1 MIHIRYSANTTRL
14 EKGTSKARKNK
25 DVDRDPELIA
35 DMTLLMLFLLSDKV
49 GRGRSARWVAPT
61 HLDAN
66 ALDQLVRDKLIED
79 NGDGSVT
86 FTEQGLNGA
95 QYVHDVFL
103 ETADVVDML
112 EERLL
117 LLLALQHTDPKELLN
132 ELRGKKGQPVIAA
145 KGDTAATSH
154 AKNASSKNS
163 KVTATSTTNPTD
175 GYDPA
180 QDQRAFRIQLTLR
193 GYGNPLCWRLIEVPA
208 SYTFLDLHVI
218 IQECMRWLDYHL
230 FDFRFTNNGQKRQLD
245 EHGDMYDDFSDWMTP
260 EERKRQPVK
269 SFSRDVHLGEI
280 FPRTRTA
287 VYSYD
292 YGHGW
297 EIDVKVV
304 KTIKHRDHDEPLVL
318 DGDGAAPPEDVG
330 GPAGYADFL
339 RTINGE
345 NGPERQYLLEWS
357 EDQGYL
363 DHFDLK
369 DTQERVADWRFHL
382 EELTKNLDQRGA

>member
-1 MIHIRYSANTTRL
+1 M
-14 EKGTSKARKNK
+14 ARKSK

-35 DMTLLMLFLLSDKV
+35 DMTLLMLYLLSDKV

-66 ALDQLVRDKLIED
+66 ALDQLVQDKLIED

-86 FTEQGLNGA
+86 FTEQGLDSA

-132 ELRGKKGQPVIAA
+132 ELRGKKGQPAIAA
-145 KGDTAATSH
+145 KGDTAATFH
-154 AKNASSKNS
+154 AKNASSKSS
-163 KVTATSTTNPTD
+163 KGTATSTTNPLD
-175 GYDPA
+175 GYDPT

-230 FDFRFTNNGQKRQLD
+230 FDFRFTSNGQKRQLD

-292 YGHGW
+292 YGDGW

-382 EELTKNLDQRGA
+382 EELVKNLDRTRNQVG

>member
-1 MIHIRYSANTTRL
+1 M
-14 EKGTSKARKNK
+14 ARKSK

-35 DMTLLMLFLLSDKV
+35 DMTLLMLYLLSDEV

-61 HLDAN
+61 YLDAN
-66 ALDQLVRDKLIED
+66 ALDQLVQDKLIED

-86 FTEQGLNGA
+86 FTEQGLDSA

-112 EERLL
+112 EERL

-163 KVTATSTTNPTD
+163 KVTATSTTNPTN

-292 YGHGW
+292 YGDGW

>member
-1 MIHIRYSANTTRL
+1 M
-14 EKGTSKARKNK
+14 ARKSK

-35 DMTLLMLFLLSDKV
+35 DMTLLMLYLLSGKV

-61 HLDAN
+61 HLEAN

-86 FTEQGLNGA
+86 FTEQGLDGA

-163 KVTATSTTNPTD
+163 KGTATSTTNPTD
-175 GYDPA
+175 GYDPT

-230 FDFRFTNNGQKRQLD
+230 FDFRFTSNGQKRQLD

-292 YGHGW
+292 YGDGW

-345 NGPERQYLLEWS
+345 DGPERQYLLEWS

-382 EELTKNLDQRGA
+382 EELTKNLERTRNQVG

>member
-1 MIHIRYSANTTRL
+1 M
-14 EKGTSKARKNK
+14 ARKNK

-86 FTEQGLNGA
+86 FTEQGLDSA

-132 ELRGKKGQPVIAA
+132 ELRGKKGQPAIAA
-145 KGDTAATSH
+145 KGDTPATSH
-154 AKNASSKNS
+154 AKNASSKSS
-163 KVTATSTTNPTD
+163 KGAATSTTNPTD

-218 IQECMRWLDYHL
+218 IQECMRWMDYHL
-230 FDFRFTNNGQKRQLD
+230 FDFRFTSNGQKRQLD

-292 YGHGW
+292 YGDGW

-382 EELTKNLDQRGA
+382 EELVKNLDRTRNRE

>member
-1 MIHIRYSANTTRL
+1 M
-14 EKGTSKARKNK
+14 ARKSK

-35 DMTLLMLFLLSDKV
+35 DMTLLMLYLLSDEV

-61 HLDAN
+61 YLDAN
-66 ALDQLVRDKLIED
+66 ALDQLVQDKLIED

-86 FTEQGLNGA
+86 FTEQGLDSA

-163 KVTATSTTNPTD
+163 KVTATSTTNPTN

-292 YGHGW
+292 YGDGW

-369 DTQERVADWRFHL
+369 DTQERVADWRLHL

>member
-1 MIHIRYSANTTRL
+1 M
-14 EKGTSKARKNK
+14 ARKNK

-154 AKNASSKNS
+154 AKNASSKSS
-163 KVTATSTTNPTD
+163 KGAATSTTNPTD

-230 FDFRFTNNGQKRQLD
+230 FDFRFTSNGQKRQLD

-292 YGHGW
+292 YGDGW

-382 EELTKNLDQRGA
+382 EELVKNLDRTRNQVG

>member
-1 MIHIRYSANTTRL
+1 M
-14 EKGTSKARKNK
+14 ARKSK

-35 DMTLLMLFLLSDKV
+35 DMTLLMLYLLSGKV

-86 FTEQGLNGA
+86 FTEQGLDGA

-163 KVTATSTTNPTD
+163 KGTATSTTNPTD
-175 GYDPA
+175 GYDPT

-230 FDFRFTNNGQKRQLD
+230 FDFRFTSNGQKRQLD

-292 YGHGW
+292 YGDGW

-345 NGPERQYLLEWS
+345 DGPERQYLLEWS

-382 EELTKNLDQRGA
+382 EELTKNLERTRNQVG

>member
-1 MIHIRYSANTTRL
+1 M
-14 EKGTSKARKNK
+14 ARKSK

-35 DMTLLMLFLLSDKV
+35 DMTLLMLYLLSDKV

-66 ALDQLVRDKLIED
+66 TLDQLVQDKLIED

-86 FTEQGLNGA
+86 FTEQGLDGA

-163 KVTATSTTNPTD
+163 KGTATSTTNPTD
-175 GYDPA
+175 GYDPT

-292 YGHGW
+292 YGDGW

-345 NGPERQYLLEWS
+345 DGPERQYLLEWS

>member
-1 MIHIRYSANTTRL
+1 M
-14 EKGTSKARKNK
+14 ARKNK

-35 DMTLLMLFLLSDKV
+35 DMTLLMLYLLSGKV

-86 FTEQGLNGA
+86 FTEQGLDGA

-103 ETADVVDML
+103 ETADVVDLL

-132 ELRGKKGQPVIAA
+132 ELRGKKGQPAIAA

-154 AKNASSKNS
+154 AKNASSKSS
-163 KVTATSTTNPTD
+163 KGAATSATNPTD

-208 SYTFLDLHVI
+208 SYTFLNLHVI
-218 IQECMRWLDYHL
+218 IQECMRWMDYHL
-230 FDFRFTNNGQKRQLD
+230 FDFRFTSNGQKRQLD

-292 YGHGW
+292 YGDGW

-304 KTIKHRDHDEPLVL
+304 KTIKHRNHDEPLVL

-339 RTINGE
+339 CTINGE

-382 EELTKNLDQRGA
+382 EELVKNLDRTRNQVG

>member
-1 MIHIRYSANTTRL
+1 M
-14 EKGTSKARKNK
+14 ARKNK

-35 DMTLLMLFLLSDKV
+35 DMTLLMLYLLSGKV
-49 GRGRSARWVAPT
+49 RRGRSARWVAPT

-86 FTEQGLNGA
+86 FTEQGLDGA

-163 KVTATSTTNPTD
+163 KGTATSTTNPLD
-175 GYDPA
+175 GYDPT

-230 FDFRFTNNGQKRQLD
+230 FDFRFTSNGQKRQLD

-292 YGHGW
+292 YGDGW

-345 NGPERQYLLEWS
+345 DGPERQYLLEWS

-382 EELTKNLDQRGA
+382 EELTKNLERTRNQVG

>member
-1 MIHIRYSANTTRL
+1 M
-14 EKGTSKARKNK
+14 ARKSK

-35 DMTLLMLFLLSDKV
+35 DMTLLMLFLLSGKV
-49 GRGRSARWVAPT
+49 GRGRSACWVAPT

-86 FTEQGLNGA
+86 FTEQGLDGA

-132 ELRGKKGQPVIAA
+132 ELRGKKGQPAIAA

-154 AKNASSKNS
+154 AKNASSKSS
-163 KVTATSTTNPTD
+163 KGAATSATNPTD

-218 IQECMRWLDYHL
+218 IQECMRWMDYHL
-230 FDFRFTNNGQKRQLD
+230 FDFRFTSNGQKRQLD

-292 YGHGW
+292 YGDGW

-304 KTIKHRDHDEPLVL
+304 KTIKHRNHDEPLVL

-382 EELTKNLDQRGA
+382 EELVKNLDRTRNQVG

>member
-1 MIHIRYSANTTRL
+1 M
-14 EKGTSKARKNK
+14 ARKNK

-35 DMTLLMLFLLSDKV
+35 DMTLLMLYLLSGKV

-66 ALDQLVRDKLIED
+66 ALDQLVQDKLIED

-86 FTEQGLNGA
+86 FTEQGLDGA

-163 KVTATSTTNPTD
+163 KGTATSTTNPLD
-175 GYDPA
+175 GYDPT

-230 FDFRFTNNGQKRQLD
+230 FDFRFTSNGQKRQLD

-292 YGHGW
+292 YGDGW

-345 NGPERQYLLEWS
+345 DGPERQYLLEWS

-382 EELTKNLDQRGA
+382 EELTKNLERTRNQVG

>member
-1 MIHIRYSANTTRL
+1 M
-14 EKGTSKARKNK
+14 ARKNK

-35 DMTLLMLFLLSDKV
+35 DMTLLMLYLLSGKV

-86 FTEQGLNGA
+86 FTEQGLDGA

-163 KVTATSTTNPTD
+163 KGTATSTTNPTD
-175 GYDPA
+175 GYDPT

-230 FDFRFTNNGQKRQLD
+230 FDFRFTSNGQKRQLD

-292 YGHGW
+292 YGDGW

-345 NGPERQYLLEWS
+345 DGPERQYLLEWS

-382 EELTKNLDQRGA
+382 EELTKNLDRTRNQVG

>member
-1 MIHIRYSANTTRL
+1 M
-14 EKGTSKARKNK
+14 ARKNK

-86 FTEQGLNGA
+86 FTEQGLDGA

-103 ETADVVDML
+103 ETADVVDLL

-163 KVTATSTTNPTD
+163 KGTATSTTNPTD

-292 YGHGW
+292 YGDGW

-304 KTIKHRDHDEPLVL
+304 KTIKHRDHDEPLLL
-318 DGDGAAPPEDVG
+318 DGNGAAPPEDVG

-345 NGPERQYLLEWS
+345 DGPERQYLLEWS

-369 DTQERVADWRFHL
+369 DAQEHVADWRFHL
-382 EELTKNLDQRGA
+382 EELVKNLDRTRNQVG

>member
-1 MIHIRYSANTTRL
+1 M
-14 EKGTSKARKNK
+14 ARKSK

-35 DMTLLMLFLLSDKV
+35 DMTLLMLYLLSDKV

-61 HLDAN
+61 YLDAN
-66 ALDQLVRDKLIED
+66 ALDQLVQDKLIED

-86 FTEQGLNGA
+86 FTEQGLGSA

-132 ELRGKKGQPVIAA
+132 ELRGKKGQPAIAA
-145 KGDTAATSH
+145 KGDTAATFH
-154 AKNASSKNS
+154 AKNASSKSS
-163 KVTATSTTNPTD
+163 KGTATSTTNPTD
-175 GYDPA
+175 DYDPA

-218 IQECMRWLDYHL
+218 IQECMRWMDYHL
-230 FDFRFTNNGQKRQLD
+230 FDFRFTSNGQKRQLD
-245 EHGDMYDDFSDWMTP
+245 EHGNMYDDFSDWMTP

-292 YGHGW
+292 YGDGW

-345 NGPERQYLLEWS
+345 NGPER
-357 EDQGYL
+357 
-363 DHFDLK
+363 
-369 DTQERVADWRFHL
+369 
-382 EELTKNLDQRGA
+382 EESGSTGRMTR

>member
-1 MIHIRYSANTTRL
+1 M
-14 EKGTSKARKNK
+14 ARKSK

-66 ALDQLVRDKLIED
+66 ALDQLVQDKLIED

-154 AKNASSKNS
+154 AKNASSKSS
-163 KVTATSTTNPTD
+163 KGAVTSTTNPTD

-230 FDFRFTNNGQKRQLD
+230 FDFRFTSNGQKRQLD

-292 YGHGW
+292 YGDGW

>member
-1 MIHIRYSANTTRL
+1 M
-14 EKGTSKARKNK
+14 ARKSK

-35 DMTLLMLFLLSDKV
+35 DMTLLMLYLLSGKV

-86 FTEQGLNGA
+86 FTEQGLDGA

-132 ELRGKKGQPVIAA
+132 ELRGKKGQPAIAA
-145 KGDTAATSH
+145 KGDTAATFH
-154 AKNASSKNS
+154 AKNASSKSS
-163 KVTATSTTNPTD
+163 KGTATSTTNPTD
-175 GYDPA
+175 DYDPA

-230 FDFRFTNNGQKRQLD
+230 FDFRFTSNGQKRQLD

-292 YGHGW
+292 YGDGW

-345 NGPERQYLLEWS
+345 DGPERQYLLEWS

-369 DTQERVADWRFHL
+369 DTQERVADWRF
-382 EELTKNLDQRGA
+382 

>member
-1 MIHIRYSANTTRL
+1 M
-14 EKGTSKARKNK
+14 ARKNK

-35 DMTLLMLFLLSDKV
+35 DMTLLMLYLLSGKV

-86 FTEQGLNGA
+86 FTEQGLNRA

-103 ETADVVDML
+103 ETADVVDLL

-132 ELRGKKGQPVIAA
+132 ELRGKKGQPAIAA

-154 AKNASSKNS
+154 AKNASSKSS
-163 KVTATSTTNPTD
+163 KGAATSTTNPTD

-218 IQECMRWLDYHL
+218 IQECMRWMDYHL

-292 YGHGW
+292 YGDGW

-345 NGPERQYLLEWS
+345 DGPERQYLLEWS

-382 EELTKNLDQRGA
+382 EELVKNLDRTRNQVG

>member
-1 MIHIRYSANTTRL
+1 M
-14 EKGTSKARKNK
+14 ARKNK

-35 DMTLLMLFLLSDKV
+35 DMTLLMLYLLSGKV

-86 FTEQGLNGA
+86 FTEQGLDGA

-103 ETADVVDML
+103 ETADVVDLL

-132 ELRGKKGQPVIAA
+132 ELRGKKGQPAIAA

-163 KVTATSTTNPTD
+163 KGTATSTTNPTD

-218 IQECMRWLDYHL
+218 IQECMRWMDYHL
-230 FDFRFTNNGQKRQLD
+230 FDFRFTSNGQKRQLD
-245 EHGDMYDDFSDWMTP
+245 EHGDMYDDFSDWMTS

-280 FPRTRTA
+280 FPRTRIA

-292 YGHGW
+292 YGDGW

-304 KTIKHRDHDEPLVL
+304 KTIKHRNHDEPLVL

-382 EELTKNLDQRGA
+382 EKLTKNLDRTRNQVG

>member
-1 MIHIRYSANTTRL
+1 M
-14 EKGTSKARKNK
+14 ARKNK

-35 DMTLLMLFLLSDKV
+35 DMTLLMLYLLSDKV

-66 ALDQLVRDKLIED
+66 TLDQLVQDKLIED

-86 FTEQGLNGA
+86 FTEQGLDGA

-154 AKNASSKNS
+154 AKNASSKSS
-163 KVTATSTTNPTD
+163 KGAATSATNPKD

-218 IQECMRWLDYHL
+218 IQECMRWMDYHL
-230 FDFRFTNNGQKRQLD
+230 FDFRFTSNGQKRQLD

-292 YGHGW
+292 YGDGW

-330 GPAGYADFL
+330 GPVGYADFL

-369 DTQERVADWRFHL
+369 DAQERVADWRFHL

>member
-1 MIHIRYSANTTRL
+1 M
-14 EKGTSKARKNK
+14 ARKSK

-35 DMTLLMLFLLSDKV
+35 DMTLLMLYLLSDKV

-66 ALDQLVRDKLIED
+66 ALDQLVQDKLIED

-86 FTEQGLNGA
+86 FTEQGLDGA

-103 ETADVVDML
+103 ETADVVDLL

-154 AKNASSKNS
+154 AKNASSKSS
-163 KVTATSTTNPTD
+163 KGAATSATNPTD

-230 FDFRFTNNGQKRQLD
+230 FDFRFTSNGQKRQLD

-292 YGHGW
+292 YGDGW

-382 EELTKNLDQRGA
+382 EELTKNLERTRNQVG

>member
-1 MIHIRYSANTTRL
+1 M
-14 EKGTSKARKNK
+14 ARKSK

-35 DMTLLMLFLLSDKV
+35 DMTLLMLYLLSDEV

-61 HLDAN
+61 YLDAN
-66 ALDQLVRDKLIED
+66 ALDQLVQDKLIED

-86 FTEQGLNGA
+86 FTEQGLDSA

-163 KVTATSTTNPTD
+163 KVTATSTTNPTN

-230 FDFRFTNNGQKRQLD
+230 FDFRFTNNGQKCQLD

-287 VYSYD
+287 VYTYD
-292 YGHGW
+292 YGDGW

>member
-1 MIHIRYSANTTRL
+1 M
-14 EKGTSKARKNK
+14 ARKSK

-35 DMTLLMLFLLSDKV
+35 DMTLLMLYLLSDEV

-61 HLDAN
+61 YLDAN
-66 ALDQLVRDKLIED
+66 ALDQLVQDKLIED

-86 FTEQGLNGA
+86 FTEQGLNSA

-292 YGHGW
+292 YGDGW

>member
-1 MIHIRYSANTTRL
+1 M
-14 EKGTSKARKNK
+14 ARKNK

-35 DMTLLMLFLLSDKV
+35 DMTLLMLYLLSDEV

-61 HLDAN
+61 YLDAN
-66 ALDQLVRDKLIED
+66 ALDQLVQDKLIED

-86 FTEQGLNGA
+86 FTEQGLDSA

-112 EERLL
+112 EERL

-292 YGHGW
+292 YGDGW

>member
-1 MIHIRYSANTTRL
+1 M
-14 EKGTSKARKNK
+14 ARKSK

-35 DMTLLMLFLLSDKV
+35 DMTLLMLYLLSDEV

-61 HLDAN
+61 YLDAN
-66 ALDQLVRDKLIED
+66 ALDQLVQDKLIED

-86 FTEQGLNGA
+86 FTEQGLDSA

-112 EERLL
+112 EERLLL

-163 KVTATSTTNPTD
+163 KVTATSTTNPTN

-230 FDFRFTNNGQKRQLD
+230 FDFRFTNNGQKCQLD

-287 VYSYD
+287 VYTYD
-292 YGHGW
+292 YGDGW

>member
-1 MIHIRYSANTTRL
+1 M
-14 EKGTSKARKNK
+14 ARKSK

-35 DMTLLMLFLLSDKV
+35 DMTLLMLYLLSDEV

-61 HLDAN
+61 YLDAN
-66 ALDQLVRDKLIED
+66 ALDQLVQDKLIED

-287 VYSYD
+287 VYTYD
-292 YGHGW
+292 YGDGW

>member
-1 MIHIRYSANTTRL
+1 M
-14 EKGTSKARKNK
+14 ARKNK

-35 DMTLLMLFLLSDKV
+35 DMTLLMLYLLSDKV

-66 ALDQLVRDKLIED
+66 ALDQLVQDKLIED

-86 FTEQGLNGA
+86 FTEQGLDGA

-163 KVTATSTTNPTD
+163 KGTATSTTNPLD
-175 GYDPA
+175 GYDPT

-230 FDFRFTNNGQKRQLD
+230 FDFRFTSNGQKRQLD

-292 YGHGW
+292 YGDGW

-345 NGPERQYLLEWS
+345 DGPERQYLLEWS

-382 EELTKNLDQRGA
+382 EELTKNLERTRNQVG

>member
-1 MIHIRYSANTTRL
+1 M
-14 EKGTSKARKNK
+14 ARKSK

-35 DMTLLMLFLLSDKV
+35 DMTLLMLYLLSDEV

-61 HLDAN
+61 YLDAN
-66 ALDQLVRDKLIED
+66 ALDQLVQDKLIED

-86 FTEQGLNGA
+86 FTEQGLDSA

-163 KVTATSTTNPTD
+163 KVTATSTTNPTN

-292 YGHGW
+292 YGDGW

>member
-1 MIHIRYSANTTRL
+1 M
-14 EKGTSKARKNK
+14 ARKSK

-35 DMTLLMLFLLSDKV
+35 DMTLLMLYLLSDKV

-66 ALDQLVRDKLIED
+66 ALDQLVQDKLIED

-86 FTEQGLNGA
+86 FTEQGLDGA

-132 ELRGKKGQPVIAA
+132 ELRGKKGQPAIAA
-145 KGDTAATSH
+145 KGDTAVTSH

-163 KVTATSTTNPTD
+163 KGTATSTTNPLD

-218 IQECMRWLDYHL
+218 IQECMRWMDYHL
-230 FDFRFTNNGQKRQLD
+230 FDFRFTSNGQKRQLD
-245 EHGDMYDDFSDWMTP
+245 EHGNMYDDFSDWMTP

-292 YGHGW
+292 YGDGW

-382 EELTKNLDQRGA
+382 EELTKNLDRTRNQVG

>member
-1 MIHIRYSANTTRL
+1 MA
-14 EKGTSKARKNK
+14 SKA
-25 DVDRDPELIA
+25 
-35 DMTLLMLFLLSDKV
+35 
-49 GRGRSARWVAPT
+49 
-61 HLDAN
+61 
-66 ALDQLVRDKLIED
+66 
-79 NGDGSVT
+79 
-86 FTEQGLNGA
+86 
-95 QYVHDVFL
+95 
-103 ETADVVDML
+103 
-112 EERLL
+112 
-117 LLLALQHTDPKELLN
+117 
-132 ELRGKKGQPVIAA
+132 
-145 KGDTAATSH
+145 
-154 AKNASSKNS
+154 
-163 KVTATSTTNPTD
+163 TN
-175 GYDPA
+175 
-180 QDQRAFRIQLTLR
+180 IQ
-193 GYGNPLCWRLIEVPA
+193 LIEVPA

-287 VYSYD
+287 VYTYD
-292 YGHGW
+292 YGDGW

>member
-1 MIHIRYSANTTRL
+1 M
-14 EKGTSKARKNK
+14 ARKSK

-35 DMTLLMLFLLSDKV
+35 DMTLLMLYLLSGKV

-66 ALDQLVRDKLIED
+66 ALDQLVQDKLIED

-86 FTEQGLNGA
+86 FTEQGLDGA

-103 ETADVVDML
+103 ETADVVDLL
-112 EERLL
+112 EERL

-132 ELRGKKGQPVIAA
+132 ELRGKKGQPAIAA

-154 AKNASSKNS
+154 AKNASSKSS
-163 KVTATSTTNPTD
+163 KGTATSTTNPTD

-218 IQECMRWLDYHL
+218 IQECMRWMDYHL
-230 FDFRFTNNGQKRQLD
+230 FDFRFTSNGQKRQLD
-245 EHGDMYDDFSDWMTP
+245 EHGNMYDDFSDWMTP

-292 YGHGW
+292 YGDGW

-345 NGPERQYLLEWS
+345 DGPERQYLLEWS

-382 EELTKNLDQRGA
+382 EELTKNLDRTRNQVG

>member
-1 MIHIRYSANTTRL
+1 M
-14 EKGTSKARKNK
+14 ARKSK

-35 DMTLLMLFLLSDKV
+35 DMTLLMLYLLSDKV

-61 HLDAN
+61 YLDAN
-66 ALDQLVRDKLIED
+66 ALDQLVQDKLIED

-86 FTEQGLNGA
+86 FTEQGLDSA

-132 ELRGKKGQPVIAA
+132 ELRGKKGQPAIAA

-154 AKNASSKNS
+154 AKNASSKSS
-163 KVTATSTTNPTD
+163 KGGATSATNPTD

-218 IQECMRWLDYHL
+218 IQECMRWMDYHL
-230 FDFRFTNNGQKRQLD
+230 FDFRFTSNGQKRQLD
-245 EHGDMYDDFSDWMTP
+245 EHGNMYDDFSDWMTP

-292 YGHGW
+292 YGDGW

-345 NGPERQYLLEWS
+345 DGPERQYLLEWS

-382 EELTKNLDQRGA
+382 EELVKNLDRTRNQVG

>member
-1 MIHIRYSANTTRL
+1 M
-14 EKGTSKARKNK
+14 ARKSK

-35 DMTLLMLFLLSDKV
+35 DMTLLMLYLLSGKV

-86 FTEQGLNGA
+86 FTEQGLDGA

-154 AKNASSKNS
+154 AKKRILQKQQGHRDQHNESDGRLRPRRRINARSESSS
-163 KVTATSTTNPTD
+163 RYVDT
-175 GYDPA
+175 GI
-180 QDQRAFRIQLTLR
+180 RC
-193 GYGNPLCWRLIEVPA
+193 CWRLIEVPA

-292 YGHGW
+292 YGDGW

-304 KTIKHRDHDEPLVL
+304 KTIKHRNHDEPLVL

-382 EELTKNLDQRGA
+382 EELVKNLDRTRNQVG

>member
-1 MIHIRYSANTTRL
+1 M
-14 EKGTSKARKNK
+14 ARKNK

-35 DMTLLMLFLLSDKV
+35 DMTLLMLYLLSGKV

-103 ETADVVDML
+103 ETADVVDLL

-163 KVTATSTTNPTD
+163 KGTATSATNPTD

-218 IQECMRWLDYHL
+218 IQECMRWMDYHL
-230 FDFRFTNNGQKRQLD
+230 FDFRFTSNGQKRQLD

-292 YGHGW
+292 YGDGW

-318 DGDGAAPPEDVG
+318 DGNGAAPPEDVG

-345 NGPERQYLLEWS
+345 DGPERQYLLEWS

>member
-1 MIHIRYSANTTRL
+1 M
-14 EKGTSKARKNK
+14 ARKSK

-35 DMTLLMLFLLSDKV
+35 DMTLLMLYLLSDEV

-61 HLDAN
+61 YLDAN
-66 ALDQLVRDKLIED
+66 ALDQLVQDKLIED

-86 FTEQGLNGA
+86 FTEQGLDSA

-163 KVTATSTTNPTD
+163 KVTATSTTNPTN

-287 VYSYD
+287 VYTYD
-292 YGHGW
+292 YGDGW

>member
-1 MIHIRYSANTTRL
+1 M
-14 EKGTSKARKNK
+14 ARKSK

-35 DMTLLMLFLLSDKV
+35 DMTLLMLYLLSDKV

-61 HLDAN
+61 YLDAN
-66 ALDQLVRDKLIED
+66 ALDQLVQDKLVED

-86 FTEQGLNGA
+86 FTEQGLDSA

-154 AKNASSKNS
+154 AKNASSKSS
-163 KVTATSTTNPTD
+163 KGAATSATNPTD

-218 IQECMRWLDYHL
+218 IQECMRWMDYHL
-230 FDFRFTNNGQKRQLD
+230 FDFRFTSNGQKRQLD

-292 YGHGW
+292 YGDGW

-304 KTIKHRDHDEPLVL
+304 KTIKHRDHDEPLIL
-318 DGDGAAPPEDVG
+318 DGNGAAPPEDVG

-382 EELTKNLDQRGA
+382 EELVKNLDRTRNQVG